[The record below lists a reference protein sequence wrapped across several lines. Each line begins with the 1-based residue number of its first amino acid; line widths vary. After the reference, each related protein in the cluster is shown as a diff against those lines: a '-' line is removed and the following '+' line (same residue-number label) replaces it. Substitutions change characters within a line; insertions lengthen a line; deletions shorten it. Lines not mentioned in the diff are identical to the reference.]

1 MSKTIHT
8 NCPIAKT
15 ALLLSDTW
23 TMLIIRDLLGND
35 MRYCEIESSLSGI
48 SSRTLALKLKRLEEE
63 KIVKKSDLYYS
74 LTPQGKKL
82 KKIID
87 TMESWGKTLK

>member
-1 MSKTIHT
+1 MHT

-23 TMLIIRDLLGND
+23 TMLIIRDLLSNK
-35 MRYCEIESSLSGI
+35 MRFSELENSLDGI

-63 KIVKKSDLYYS
+63 KIIGKIDFHYF
-74 LTPQGKKL
+74 LTKNGKKL
-82 KKIID
+82 KKVMNA
-87 TMESWGKTLK
+87 MESWGKTLS

>member
-1 MSKTIHT
+1 MHT

-23 TMLIIRDLLGND
+23 TMLIIRDLLSNK
-35 MRYCEIESSLSGI
+35 MRFSELENSLDGI

-63 KIVKKSDLYYS
+63 KIIGKIDFYYF
-74 LTPQGKKL
+74 LTKNGKKL
-82 KKIID
+82 KKVMNA
-87 TMESWGKTLK
+87 MESWGKILS